1 MPKRVDHE
9 ERRAQIADALIR
21 VAGRRGLH
29 AVGMRDVAAE
39 AGVSLRLVQ
48 YYFESKER
56 LLFHGLQHL
65 TDRFTARV
73 GERLAAAGPQAGPRA
88 TAEALLLASLPTD
101 EESRT
106 FHLLYTSYAILS
118 VTDGALAS
126 QPFIDNPD
134 AAEDALAGLLE
145 QARAAGLADAGIDA
159 RTEAISLLAMAAAM
173 GTSILVGQRSPES
186 ATAVLQ
192 HQLDRIFTPAGTPAA
207 GAGRLPPTAGPSPA
221 DEAGP
226 GLRPP
231 GRAAGGHRAGPR

>member
-9 ERRAQIADALIR
+9 ERRTQIAEALIR

-48 YYFESKER
+48 YYFETKEK
-56 LLFHGLQHL
+56 LLFYGLQHL
-65 TDRFTARV
+65 TARFTARARA
-73 GERLAAAGPQAGPRA
+73 RLAAAGPEPGPRA
-88 TAEALLLASLPTD
+88 AIEALLLASLPTD

-106 FHLLYTSYAILS
+106 FHLVYTSYSLLS
-118 VTDGALAS
+118 VTDEALAA

-134 AAEDALAGLLE
+134 AAENALTGLLE
-145 QARAAGLADAGIDA
+145 QAREAGLTAPGVDA

-186 ATAVLQ
+186 AASVLE
-192 HQLDRIFTPAGTPAA
+192 HHLDRIFTATAPTTATAA
-207 GAGRLPPTAGPSPA
+207 
-221 DEAGP
+221 
-226 GLRPP
+226 
-231 GRAAGGHRAGPR
+231 RA

>member
-9 ERRAQIADALIR
+9 ERRRQITEALVR

-48 YYFESKER
+48 YYFGTKEK
-56 LLFHGLQHL
+56 LLLHGLQQL

-73 GERLAAAGPQAGPRA
+73 GERLRACGTDPGPRA

-106 FHLLYTSYAILS
+106 FHLLYSAYAILS
-118 VTDGALAS
+118 VTDEALAA

-134 AAEDALAGLLE
+134 AAEDALTGLLQQARDAGLTG
-145 QARAAGLADAGIDA
+145 RDVDP
-159 RTEAISLLAMAAAM
+159 RVEAVGLLAMAAGM
-173 GTSILVGQRSPES
+173 GTSILVGQRPPES
-186 ATAVLQ
+186 ATGVLR
-192 HQLDRIFTPAGTPAA
+192 HHLDRIFTPPEGESAEGDSSQES
-207 GAGRLPPTAGPSPA
+207 SPKKSS
-221 DEAGP
+221 P
-226 GLRPP
+226 GHEQ
-231 GRAAGGHRAGPR
+231 RA